1 MSNPILIDP
10 LKHAYEGR
18 QLSGSM
24 PVAQLS
30 ERVLS
35 GLYDNDGEVAYTL
48 TGFVDT
54 RRRPALRIE
63 LSAGVSVSC
72 GRCLQSM
79 QVNLVADSVITLFI
93 SEEKLEAA
101 VEEDDELDAIIA
113 EPEFNV
119 IALIED
125 EIIMIADK
133 QNSDRCLDFASTGF
147 RDFTRIAASS
157 PEMWR
162 DICLANRVAL
172 LAELADYRAEL
183 DRLIS
188 QIDQGEGAVL
198 SERFAL
204 ARQVR
209 SLWHLRFQRK
219 G

>member
-125 EIIMIADK
+125 EIIMGLPLSPLHGDCGNEHLDSAKKDK
-133 QNSDRCLDFASTGF
+133 PNPF
-147 RDFTRIAASS
+147 
-157 PEMWR
+157 
-162 DICLANRVAL
+162 
-172 LAELADYRAEL
+172 
-183 DRLIS
+183 
-188 QIDQGEGAVL
+188 AVL
-198 SERFAL
+198 AALKSRKSE
-204 ARQVR
+204 
-209 SLWHLRFQRK
+209 
-219 G
+219 